1 MNNKKVFFH
10 PKYQNPLA
18 FFSGACENENMPIP
32 CSATLGVIC
41 FQIITNACKYKI
53 VFQLLV
59 FPFKMQTLY
68 VLPKLYRV
76 PLFSINI
83 YILVWN
89 TVFWHFWWF
98 SRALSAPDIFVTTRL
113 DIWNTVFHIT
123 ITLPIKPF
131 KEQIWEM
138 FHFDVKGLIFTL
150 WLHIFEVLSGPS
162 PAEQDS
168 ECWLSKHCEAQMW
181 D

>member
-1 MNNKKVFFH
+1 MIYIYIKCVYTHIYQIYIHILYLLEFVYWETKKFTYLIWMSNKKVFFH

-76 PLFSINI
+76 SLFSINI

-89 TVFWHFWWF
+89 AVFWHFWWF
-98 SRALSAPDIFVTTRL
+98 SRALSAPDIFC
-113 DIWNTVFHIT
+113 HY
-123 ITLPIKPF
+123 
-131 KEQIWEM
+131 QIR
-138 FHFDVKGLIFTL
+138 HLKYS
-150 WLHIFEVLSGPS
+150 LSYNHYI
-162 PAEQDS
+162 A
-168 ECWLSKHCEAQMW
+168 H
-181 D
+181 